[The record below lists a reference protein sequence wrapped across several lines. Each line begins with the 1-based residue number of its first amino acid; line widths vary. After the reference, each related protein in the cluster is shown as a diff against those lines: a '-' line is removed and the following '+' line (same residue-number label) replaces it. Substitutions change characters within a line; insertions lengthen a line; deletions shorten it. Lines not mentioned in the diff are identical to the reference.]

1 MKFEKTV
8 DISLKDIFDNLKEE
22 LNESQRIKLSMEII
36 PRNWYT
42 YNVDELYIIKL
53 MDKLTQEL
61 YRAAVYNEESDENL
75 KIVKEIRTKISEL
88 KKNIENV

>member
-53 MDKLTQEL
+53 MDKLTQKL
-61 YRAAVYNEESDENL
+61 YRAVYDNKSDENQ
-75 KIVKEIRTKISEL
+75 KIVKEIRNNISKL
-88 KKNIENV
+88 KKNIEIV

>member
-8 DISLKDIFDNLKEE
+8 DISLRDIFDNLKEE

-36 PRNWYT
+36 PRNWYN
-42 YNVDELYIIKL
+42 YNADELYIIKL
-53 MDKLTQEL
+53 MDKLTQKL
-61 YRAAVYNEESDENL
+61 YPAVYNDESDENQ
-75 KIVKEIRTKISEL
+75 KIVKEIRNNISKL

>member
-8 DISLKDIFDNLKEE
+8 DISLRDIFDNLKEE

-36 PRNWYT
+36 PRDWYT

-53 MDKLTQEL
+53 MDKLTHEL

>member
-8 DISLKDIFDNLKEE
+8 DISLRDIFDNLKEE

-36 PRNWYT
+36 PRGWYT
-42 YNVDELYIIKL
+42 HNVDEIYIIKL

-61 YRAAVYNEESDENL
+61 YRAVYNEESDENQ

>member
-8 DISLKDIFDNLKEE
+8 DISLRDIFDNLKEE

-36 PRNWYT
+36 PRDWYT

-88 KKNIENV
+88 KKKY

>member
-8 DISLKDIFDNLKEE
+8 DISLRDIFDNLKEE

-36 PRNWYT
+36 PRDWYT

>member
-8 DISLKDIFDNLKEE
+8 DISLRDIFDNLKEE
-22 LNESQRIKLSMEII
+22 LNESQRIKLTMEII
-36 PRNWYT
+36 PRDWYT

-53 MDKLTQEL
+53 MDKLTHEL
-61 YRAAVYNEESDENL
+61 YRAVYNEESDENQ

>member
-8 DISLKDIFDNLKEE
+8 DISLRDIFDNLKEG

-36 PRNWYT
+36 PKNWYN

-61 YRAAVYNEESDENL
+61 YQAVYDDESDENQ

>member
-8 DISLKDIFDNLKEE
+8 DISLRDIFDNLKEE

-36 PRNWYT
+36 PRDWYT

-53 MDKLTQEL
+53 MDKLTHEL
-61 YRAAVYNEESDENL
+61 YRAVYDDRSDENQ